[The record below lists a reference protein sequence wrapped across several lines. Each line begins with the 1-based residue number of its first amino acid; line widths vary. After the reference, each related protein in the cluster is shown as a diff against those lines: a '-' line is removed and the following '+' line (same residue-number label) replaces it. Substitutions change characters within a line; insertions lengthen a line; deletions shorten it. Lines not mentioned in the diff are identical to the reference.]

1 MTANE
6 QFVRDNAHADVRQLA
21 LRRPPAGV
29 DLRWALQ
36 QIEGRQLAARKLPRW
51 AATDDLW
58 FPPRLSLEQ
67 CSSEATADYKRDLA
81 ARLCSTPSCTPEKE
95 ATTLQEQKEENL
107 FVDLTAGLGVDFT
120 AIAPLFSNA
129 IYVERDHELCR
140 LARHNLPLLGLH
152 DAQVREGLAED
163 FLAEDW
169 QATLIMI
176 DPARRDTRGRKTVLI
191 EDCTPDIC
199 SLQHQLRSHSRYV
212 IIKLSP
218 MLDIK
223 AALRALENIAEVHVV
238 GADGECKELLFVMTS
253 QGARQLPS
261 PSAASVPDIPI
272 FCADGNRALSFTYA
286 EEAAAPLVL
295 ADSLCTYIY
304 EPSATM
310 MKAAPFRTLC
320 QLFPGLTKL
329 APDTHLY
336 TSDTLLPRFPGRT
349 WRLLDHCSFA
359 KADLRRLLSGVN
371 AAELSTRG
379 FPIGVAALRRQLH
392 LREGGTAHLIAT
404 TLSDGS
410 RRLLRVEPA

>member
-1 MTANE
+1 MTATE
-6 QFVRDNAHADVRQLA
+6 QFVRDNARADVRQLA
-21 LRRPPAGV
+21 LRRPPDGV

-58 FPPRLSLEQ
+58 YPRRLSLEQ
-67 CSSEATADYKRDLA
+67 CSSEATAVYKRDLA
-81 ARLCSTPSCTPEKE
+81 ARLCSTPSCSPEQE
-95 ATTLQEQKEENL
+95 ATTLQEQTEDNL

-120 AIAPLFSNA
+120 AIAPLFGSS

-152 DAQVREGLAED
+152 DAQVREGQAED

-199 SLQHQLRSHSRYV
+199 SLQHLLRSHSRYA

-223 AALRALENIAEVHVV
+223 AALRVLENIVEVHVE
-238 GADGECKELLFVMTS
+238 GTEGECKELLFVMSGQST
-253 QGARQLPS
+253 RQQTS

-272 FCADGNRALSFTYA
+272 YCADGNHALRFTYA
-286 EEAAAPLVL
+286 EEAKAPLLL
-295 ADSLCTYIY
+295 ADSLQTYIY
-304 EPSATM
+304 EPSATT
-310 MKAAPFRTLC
+310 MKAAPFRILG
-320 QLFPGLTKL
+320 QLFPGLKKL

-336 TSDTLLPRFPGRT
+336 TSDALLPRFPGRT

-359 KADLRRLLSGVN
+359 KADLRRLLSG
-371 AAELSTRG
+371 ATTAELSTRG
-379 FPIGVAALRRQLH
+379 FPLGVAALRRQLH
-392 LREGGTAHLIAT
+392 LREGGEAHFIAT

-410 RRLLRVEPA
+410 RRLLKVEPV